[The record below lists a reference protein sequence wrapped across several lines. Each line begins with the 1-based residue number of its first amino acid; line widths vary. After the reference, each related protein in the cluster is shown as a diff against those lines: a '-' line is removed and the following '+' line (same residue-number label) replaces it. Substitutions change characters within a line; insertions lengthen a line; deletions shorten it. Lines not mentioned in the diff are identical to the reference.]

1 MEEGPFQ
8 PGSREEVRFHLR
20 LEGEVERRAWKGYPN
35 ESSGQREQILLEIG
49 TE

>member
-8 PGSREEVRFHLR
+8 PGSREEVRFHLG
-20 LEGEVERRAWKGYPN
+20 LEGEVERREWKGYQN
-35 ESSGQREQILLEIG
+35 ESSGQREQILLGIG